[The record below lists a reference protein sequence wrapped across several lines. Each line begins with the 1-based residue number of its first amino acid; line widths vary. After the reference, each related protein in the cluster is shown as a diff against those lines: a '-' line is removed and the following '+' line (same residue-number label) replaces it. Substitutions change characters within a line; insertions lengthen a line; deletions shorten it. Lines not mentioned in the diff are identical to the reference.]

1 MLKTVVLLNIFVQ
14 SVIFVQGSF
23 ISNEHHLYEIEI
35 FWNII
40 NVFTVTFGHFNASLL
55 KKHINFFNK
64 NCSPKIVDS
73 SVHTQITR

>member
-1 MLKTVVLLNIFVQ
+1 MN
-14 SVIFVQGSF
+14 
-23 ISNEHHLYEIEI
+23 NLYEIEI

-55 KKHINFFNK
+55 KKHIHFLKKK
-64 NCSPKIVDS
+64 NSYPKIVDS